1 MDNLTQTGVKPLD
14 SVPGVKS
21 ADPIPSVNVEINSAH
36 DFRTHE
42 PMAWQCK
49 GCKQYSQYRIEY
61 DNGEIPNDWEE
72 NDRGI
77 FCGECKY
84 D

>member
-1 MDNLTQTGVKPLD
+1 MDNLTSTGVKPLD

-21 ADPIPSVNVEINSAH
+21 VEPLSSAY
-36 DFRTHE
+36 DFRMHE
-42 PMAWQCK
+42 PMAWKCN
-49 GCKQYSQYRIEY
+49 GCKQFSQYRIEY
-61 DNGEIPNDWEE
+61 DNGEIPKDWEE
-72 NDRGI
+72 NDRGL